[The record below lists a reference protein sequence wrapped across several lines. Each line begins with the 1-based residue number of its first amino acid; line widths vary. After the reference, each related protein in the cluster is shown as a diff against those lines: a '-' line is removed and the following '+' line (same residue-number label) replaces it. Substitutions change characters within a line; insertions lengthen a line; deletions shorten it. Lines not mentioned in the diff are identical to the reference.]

1 MCATFEIQGRVFR
14 PGREVVA
21 RAKEGVVRPVW
32 AGFARSEILGWWQ
45 HRGGE
50 LLDIPAE
57 RFAERSEQTRRLL
70 WDDVPEGLVLRGVME
85 RGEGSPLVRIVT
97 RGASEL
103 ELMRFQHPRMPLLER
118 PLYEPLELN
127 NLVDLGDSE
136 NQGQGLLF

>member
-1 MCATFEIQGRVFR
+1 M
-14 PGREVVA
+14 EVVA

-57 RFAERSEQTRRLL
+57 RFAERSDQTRRLV

-85 RGEGSPLVRIVT
+85 RGEGSPLLRIVT
-97 RGASEL
+97 RAATGAEV
-103 ELMRFQHPRMPLLER
+103 MRFQHPRMPLLER
-118 PLYEPLELN
+118 PFYEPLESGN
-127 NLVDLGDSE
+127 FVDLGDSE

>member
-57 RFAERSEQTRRLL
+57 RFAERSDQTRRLV

-97 RGASEL
+97 RAATGAEV
-103 ELMRFQHPRMPLLER
+103 MRFQHPRMPLLER
-118 PLYEPLELN
+118 PIYVPLASADF
-127 NLVDLGDSE
+127 VDLGDSE

>member
-14 PGREVVA
+14 PGMEVVA

-57 RFAERSEQTRRLL
+57 RFAERSDQTRRLV

-85 RGEGSPLVRIVT
+85 RGEGSPLLRIVT
-97 RGASEL
+97 RAATGAEV
-103 ELMRFQHPRMPLLER
+103 MRFQHPRMPLLER
-118 PLYEPLELN
+118 PFYEPLESGN
-127 NLVDLGDSE
+127 FVDLGDSE